1 MRTEKRKIGD
11 VGEGIACKF
20 LMKHGYEI
28 VERNYL
34 RKWGEIDI
42 VSKRSGKL
50 IFVEVK
56 TIVGD
61 LSVIRETLDN
71 WRAEDNIHIGKL
83 KRLSRIIQTYLLE
96 RGYEGEWQFDVVT
109 VTLDQT
115 KIRTKVQHLKDIV
128 L

>member
-83 KRLSRIIQTYLLE
+83 KRLSRIIQIYLLE